1 VEIARATLNSALP
14 QVTCTWLDIGD
25 VQAGPPVAVA
35 MRGVAGNGGAA
46 QTELGQ
52 ALTRA
57 GLANASVNF
66 GDVAPITQAGCSA
79 LDTYRQIRND
89 GASRISSSQ
98 PRYEM
103 TTLQTGQNAGQS
115 GASVPVE
122 INPGDAPDFALVGIE
137 PTGAITMLIPNREAL
152 LNAMSQPG
160 SEISDQGNGRYRINI
175 DVTHSSW
182 SGVMLVTG
190 TNFDAALLAPMVG
203 ARGPDWQQQ
212 FLSAA
217 SNGGWRADMVWFET
231 VNQQPD

>member
-1 VEIARATLNSALP
+1 LP
-14 QVTCTWLDIGD
+14 QVACTWLDIGD
-25 VQAGPPVAVA
+25 VQAGPPVTVA

-46 QTELGQ
+46 QNELGQ
-52 ALTRA
+52 ALSRA
-57 GLANASVNF
+57 GLANASVSF
-66 GDVAPITQAGCSA
+66 GDVAPITPAGCSA

-98 PRYEM
+98 TRYEM
-103 TTLQTGQNAGQS
+103 APLQTGQNAGQS
-115 GASVPVE
+115 GASVALE
-122 INPGDAPDFALVGIE
+122 INPGNAPDFALVGIE
-137 PTGAITMLIPNREAL
+137 PTGAITTLIPNREAL
-152 LNAMSQPG
+152 LAAMNQPG

-190 TNFDAALLAPMVG
+190 TNFDAALLAPQVG

-217 SNGGWRADMVWFET
+217 SAGNWRADMVWFET
-231 VNQQPD
+231 VDQQPD

>member
-1 VEIARATLNSALP
+1 
-14 QVTCTWLDIGD
+14 
-25 VQAGPPVAVA
+25 VAVA

-46 QTELGQ
+46 QNEIGQ
-52 ALTRA
+52 ALSRA

-66 GDVAPITQAGCSA
+66 GDVAPITPAGCSA

-98 PRYEM
+98 TRYEM
-103 TTLQTGQNAGQS
+103 APLQTGQNAGQS
-115 GASVPVE
+115 GASVALE

-137 PTGAITMLIPNREAL
+137 PTGAITMLIPNRDAL
-152 LNAMSQPG
+152 LAAMNQPG

-190 TNFDAALLAPMVG
+190 TNFDAALLAPQVG

-212 FLSAA
+212 FLAAA
-217 SNGGWRADMVWFET
+217 SNGNWRADMVWFET
-231 VNQQPD
+231 VDQQPD